1 MIFFFVFFS
10 VFAAAYAYVGWQL
23 TGEKPTFSRVAWV
36 VLAVHFI
43 AVFVSFSITRSVGP
57 APWAKPLYWFVY
69 VGMGLF
75 SLVFTG
81 LVLRQLGWT
90 GTRVLDGLFGTGML
104 PSDPERRQ
112 FLIGNFNVWILGTSG
127 VAGAYGVFSARRKPT
142 VVPVDVPI
150 ADLPEGLEG
159 FRIAQI
165 SDLHVGPTIGADFAR
180 MVVDIVNGLKPDMV
194 ALTGDLVDGS
204 VEKLREGMA
213 PLADLRSTHGSMFVT
228 GNHEYYSGGREWCAE
243 LDRLGAKVLLN
254 QHTVIENKGARLL
267 VAGVTDY
274 RAKTIMPEH
283 ASDANKAMHGAPE
296 VDVKVLLAHQPKSC
310 EAAEPH
316 GFDLQL
322 SGHTHGGQMFPWNL
336 FVWLAQP
343 FTKGLHRFGRGWVYV
358 NTGTGYWGPPMRIG
372 VQSEI
377 TLVRLVRA

>member
-10 VFAAAYAYVGWQL
+10 VFAAAYAYVGLQL
-23 TGEKPTFSRVAWV
+23 TGERPSVSRWPWV

-43 AVFVSFSITRSVGP
+43 AVFVAFSISRSVGP

-81 LVLRQLGWT
+81 LVLRDLGWT
-90 GTRVLDGLFGTGML
+90 GTRLLDGWFGTGVL
-104 PSDPERRQ
+104 PTDPERRQ
-112 FLIGNFNVWILGTSG
+112 FLVGGFNVWILGSAG
-127 VAGAYGVFSARRKPT
+127 LAGAYGVFSARRKPT

-150 ADLPEGLEG
+150 DDLPAGLDG
-159 FRIAQI
+159 FLIAQV
-165 SDLHVGPTIGADFAR
+165 SDLHVGPTIGADYAR
-180 MVVDIVNGLKPDMV
+180 MVVDIVNGLSPDMV
-194 ALTGDLVDGS
+194 ALTGDFVDGS
-204 VEKLREGMA
+204 VEKLRDGMA
-213 PLADLRSTHGSMFVT
+213 PLADLRSTYGSMFVT
-228 GNHEYYSGGREWCAE
+228 GNHEYYSGAQEWCAE
-243 LDRLGAKVLLN
+243 MERLGAKVLLN
-254 QHTVIENKGARLL
+254 EHTMIEHKDAKLL

-274 RAKTIMPEH
+274 RAHTMMPAH
-283 ASDANKAMHGAPE
+283 ASDANKAMAGAPE
-296 VDVKVLLAHQPKSC
+296 ADATILLAHQPKSC
-310 EAAEPH
+310 EAAKHH

-322 SGHTHGGQMFPWNL
+322 SGHTHGGQMFPWNF

-377 TLVRLVRA
+377 TLVR